1 MIRLRPIFFHQAL
14 QECGVHVTVAEC
26 GAAYYYFFSSPAG
39 YFRCL
44 RHGADSS
51 ANADAHF
58 EFGCGGAELA
68 DQLRVASLSHC
79 GVEIDYVDQRVG
91 AKPVE
96 QAEDIVDG

>member
-1 MIRLRPIFFHQAL
+1 MCPATPLTAPMKPGPKFPSDSAL
-14 QECGVHVTVAEC
+14 LLAF
-26 GAAYYYFFSSPAG
+26 GAHP
-39 YFRCL
+39 
-44 RHGADSS
+44 D
-51 ANADAHF
+51 DI

-68 DQLRVASLSHC
+68 DQLRGASLSHC